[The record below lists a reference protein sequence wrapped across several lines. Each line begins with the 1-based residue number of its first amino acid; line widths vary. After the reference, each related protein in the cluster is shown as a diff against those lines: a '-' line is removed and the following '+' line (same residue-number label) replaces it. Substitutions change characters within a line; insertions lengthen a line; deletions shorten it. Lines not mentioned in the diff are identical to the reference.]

1 MQAIREVK
9 NVKGKK
15 ITIDLPEGF
24 RKGKVEVIILPYIE
38 RAVKKKNIENLLMKG
53 PKLTEEEI
61 KSFLTV
67 REDMKKWQPK
77 EF

>member
-9 NVKGKK
+9 NVKGKT

-24 RKGKVEVIILPYIE
+24 RKGKVEVIVLPYVE
-38 RAVKKKNIENLLMKG
+38 STKKRKNIENLLMKG
-53 PKLTEEEI
+53 PNLTDEEI

-67 REDMKKWQPK
+67 RGDMKKWQPK

>member
-15 ITIDLPEGF
+15 ITIDLPEDF
-24 RKGKVEVIILPYIE
+24 RKGKVEIIVLPYIE
-38 RAVKKKNIENLLMKG
+38 TAVKKKNIENLLMQG
-53 PKLTEEEI
+53 PSLTEKEI
-61 KSFLTV
+61 QSFQAAG
-67 REDMKKWQPK
+67 EDMKKWRPK

>member
-1 MQAIREVK
+1 MQALREVRD
-9 NVKGKK
+9 VKGKK

-24 RKGKVEVIILPYIE
+24 RKGKVEVIVLPYTE
-38 RAVKKKNIENLLMKG
+38 TAVKKKNIENLLMKG
-53 PKLTEEEI
+53 PILTDVEI

>member
-9 NVKGKK
+9 NVKGRS

-24 RKGKVEVIILPYIE
+24 RKGKVEVIVLPYIE
-38 RAVKKKNIENLLMKG
+38 TTEKKKNVEDLLMKG
-53 PKLTEEEI
+53 PNLTTEEI
-61 KSFLTV
+61 KSFLSV
-67 REDMKKWQPK
+67 REDMNKWQPK